1 MGMVAL
7 REREARAAIACFGAL
22 LATGAGQTCLAH
34 AAAGDTPQTRSH
46 TAAEEGPSA
55 PAHTATGNKPPARA
69 HAAQALKA
77 TDTAHL
83 HYLSAS
89 GSLLFEEGKASGTLP
104 GNMRVHFSVGASIS
118 GSFTIY
124 AKGWSIS
131 GHGSAT
137 PHGVGVY
144 ESFAGSLTVTHGSG
158 RYAHAH
164 GQARLYGTFNR
175 NSYALLVQTVGTLH
189 Y

>member
-1 MGMVAL
+1 MVL
-7 REREARAAIACFGAL
+7 RGWRSTVPAGVAAAL
-22 LATGAGQTCLAH
+22 LTAGPGSSLLADGAVGQNV
-34 AAAGDTPQTRSH
+34 
-46 TAAEEGPSA
+46 A
-55 PAHTATGNKPPARA
+55 PAARA
-69 HAAQALKA
+69 HAARALKA

-83 HYLSAS
+83 RYVSAS

-104 GNMRVHFSVGASIS
+104 GSMRVRFSIGATMR

-124 AKGWSIS
+124 ARGGSIS

-137 PHGVGVY
+137 PHGAGVY
-144 ESFAGSLTVTHGSG
+144 ESFAGSLTVTRGSG
-158 RYAHAH
+158 IFARAH